1 MEKEIEEIADFI
13 AGRIDSL
20 MPKLHTTMAGTQA
33 WSLART
39 AGMYFTHWRTMRME
53 GQDADIAHQYAL
65 AQLLQDEAIHAMLTN
80 LAKSKIDGMAGVKDE

>member
-1 MEKEIEEIADFI
+1 
-13 AGRIDSL
+13 
-20 MPKLHTTMAGTQA
+20 
-33 WSLART
+33 
-39 AGMYFTHWRTMRME
+39 ME